1 MVLSSVG
8 HNMLDLDNVQKTMN
22 FVIGQDTKLEGSRWS
37 RKDTVM
43 YQDDS
48 YVSPPSPWNED
59 EVWDYNSVNEAAYF
73 EEDYDS
79 NWPDFDAGYF
89 EESGD
94 VPENDQESEIYDVDE
109 YDNVLANFVEARSKL
124 NQVRTNRGFY
134 PVP

>member
-1 MVLSSVG
+1 M
-8 HNMLDLDNVQKTMN
+8 QKTMN
-22 FVIGQDTKLEGSRWS
+22 FVIGQDTKLEGSRWN

-43 YQDDS
+43 YQDES
-48 YVSPPSPWNED
+48 YVSPPWNED
-59 EVWDYNSVNEAAYF
+59 EVWDYNTANEAAYF

-79 NWPDFDAGYF
+79 NWPDYDACYF
-89 EESGD
+89 EESAD
-94 VPENDQESEIYDVDE
+94 FQENDPEAEIYDVDE